1 VNKNRFANFNLS
13 SHAQGLNN
21 IGIAKGKQESPTIL
35 GSFFFR
41 SSLLLLYTMN
51 SSEQEPEVRNDF
63 HFCSFLSVHFVPH
76 SFQQV
81 IKSRKAQKLRT

>member
-1 VNKNRFANFNLS
+1 MNKNRFANFNLS

-41 SSLLLLYTMN
+41 SSLLDFFVGHAFADFATNRKQY
-51 SSEQEPEVRNDF
+51 EV
-63 HFCSFLSVHFVPH
+63 
-76 SFQQV
+76 
-81 IKSRKAQKLRT
+81 